1 MRPTRYTKGIGETI
15 CDIIWAII
23 CVKPAVVNTIDY
35 LADWKHHNGSRVKRN
50 LTIGASVLFFVG
62 CIAIIGFSIANA
74 GKESKYDRANRRA
87 DAHSAELQRMTNS
100 LTGRGRTFDLFGK

>member
-50 LTIGASVLFFVG
+50 LTMAGWGLFTLFVCFGIFVG
-62 CIAIIGFSIANA
+62 IANS
-74 GKESKYDRANRRA
+74 GKESDYDKAMRRA
-87 DAHSAELQRMTNS
+87 DAASAELKRMTNS